1 MAERSAITSQ
11 KRRTLFVL
19 LTPIT
24 LLLGAFFLI
33 PLGIMVIYSF
43 LEPGLYGGVVW
54 SFYPYNYG
62 RIFGWPLGGGEEFEP
77 LYIQIILNSL
87 YYAAITVIVTL
98 VVCYPVAFW
107 VSRMGPLAK
116 NILLFAI
123 TLPFFANLLIRI
135 YAWLLL
141 LRPTG
146 AVNTGLMSLGI
157 IDQPLNMI
165 FTEFAVIVGLVYV
178 LTPFMFLPIYASVER
193 LDWSLVQ
200 ASQDLGATP
209 FQTFRR
215 VILPLT
221 APGIAGGCV
230 IVFIPA
236 LGNFIVPAFLGG
248 SKVQMTGNV
257 IERQFLQARNWP
269 FGSTLAMIVM
279 ASVLLLVLAYTFWV
293 RRAANSE
300 RVAGAGHV

>member
-1 MAERSAITSQ
+1 MGRGTNSAGNF
-11 KRRTLFVL
+11 RALLVL
-19 LTPIT
+19 LTPVTII
-24 LLLGAFFLI
+24 LGIFFLI
-33 PLGIMVIYSF
+33 PLGVVVAYSF

-62 RIFGWPLGGGEEFEP
+62 RLFGWPLGGGEEFEP
-77 LYIQIILNSL
+77 MYFGIFLNSVK
-87 YYAAITVIVTL
+87 YAVLTAIVSLIL
-98 VVCYPVAFW
+98 CYPVAFW
-107 VSRMGPLAK
+107 VSRMPPAQQNLM
-116 NILLFAI
+116 LFVI

-135 YAWLLL
+135 YAWLLI

-146 AVNTGLMSLGI
+146 SINTALIYLGVVSE
-157 IDQPLNMI
+157 PLNLI
-165 FTEFAVIVGLVYV
+165 FTEFAVVLGLVYV
-178 LTPFMFLPIYASVER
+178 LVPFMFLPIYANIER

-200 ASQDLGATP
+200 ASQDLGASP
-209 FQTFRR
+209 LQTFRR

-221 APGIAGGCV
+221 APGIAGGTV

-269 FGSTLAMIVM
+269 FGSTLAIVVM
-279 ASVLLLVLAYTFWV
+279 ASVLAILVLV
-293 RRAANSE
+293 MLRQRRSKGG
-300 RVAGAGHV
+300 VQAGTLP